1 MYLAGSARRNRA
13 TIILLV
19 LSTFFHTVS
28 SALTEPLFGS
38 SRSLQGTDFC
48 RKYKCVLI
56 NRYKNSQFTTVDF
69 HVYPLSSPLPDA
81 VNNNPELYQTLK
93 NLPKE
98 PSLLRVSRDRY
109 NRISRVNV
117 FLPEGFLSND
127 IALAEAR
134 LLADLI
140 LLMLRIEYVVEDG
153 THPDE
158 ITQRCFRP
166 LRERTGEVVLQTGQ
180 VQFRSPDE
188 NKSFTITC
196 YQSVGSAPDRV
207 LRELA
212 IAVK

>member
-1 MYLAGSARRNRA
+1 MYLAGSARRNWA
-13 TIILLV
+13 TITLPA
-19 LSTFFHTVS
+19 LSVFFLTIS
-28 SALTEPLFGS
+28 FALTQPLFGS

-48 RKYKCVLI
+48 MKYKCILI
-56 NRYKNSQFTTVDF
+56 NRYKNSQSTTVDF
-69 HVYPLSSPLPDA
+69 HVYPLSSPLPEA
-81 VNNNPELYQTLK
+81 ANGNSELYKTLK

-134 LLADLI
+134 MLADLI
-140 LLMLRIEYVVEDG
+140 MVMLRIEYLVEDG

-166 LRERTGEVVLQTGQ
+166 LRERTGEVVMQAGQ

-188 NKSFTITC
+188 NKSFKITC

-212 IAVK
+212 ITVR